1 MEPDGALLQL
11 HPRAQYPRV
20 RALHGL
26 SRQVPYVASA
36 CSHGP
41 LKHRPGSPECNLD
54 LWPAPDRRFPSAT
67 ETSGLTASSCS
78 ASSGKSPL
86 ELSPSRPR
94 EGRWPSSR
102 TLGGMRWTLWL
113 SQDERSLRRTAKPCG
128 PDAPTLASSLAGSD
142 CREATVARKP
152 GHRGERGIS
161 RKPLRRE
168 GRSVSA
174 NLWRLR
180 SCAFFLHAR
189 LWVRRAPGFPCA
201 LHFLRV
207 ILNDNSG
214 AIRAARTW
222 AHIPP

>member
-1 MEPDGALLQL
+1 MSHFVIARIQIERLTLTPNQRFSLRRLALSERGA
-11 HPRAQYPRV
+11 
-20 RALHGL
+20 
-26 SRQVPYVASA
+26 SR
-36 CSHGP
+36 
-41 LKHRPGSPECNLD
+41 
-54 LWPAPDRRFPSAT
+54 
-67 ETSGLTASSCS
+67 
-78 ASSGKSPL
+78 
-86 ELSPSRPR
+86 
-94 EGRWPSSR
+94 SSR
-102 TLGGMRWTLWL
+102 TLGAGCGGRFGDARRAALM
-113 SQDERSLRRTAKPCG
+113 RTAKPCG
-128 PDAPTLASSLAGSD
+128 PDAPTLASSFAGSD
-142 CREATVARKP
+142 SCEAMVARKP
-152 GHRGERGIS
+152 GHQGERGIS

-168 GRSVSA
+168 GRIVSA